1 MTDVLWLEAV
11 LFAVFLL
18 ISFGVNLSLSQLNPL
33 RRREDEEKG
42 LHRWVL
48 RLFPILLC
56 VTGVGAVITGQA
68 LFSGLINANWAV
80 WTGWAAT
87 AILVSLLIVLIPR
100 SLGRGGRSSRALRG
114 ILWPLAII
122 VWPVWLVIH
131 LLAWP
136 LFKLARNSYD
146 RDDPFGWLTPYPSAT
161 QDVDE
166 VALQAREMAR
176 QLDEFP
182 EKTVKEVMVPRID
195 VFCLDIETSRGEVIE
210 KVTQR
215 GHSRVPV
222 YSGTIDDIR
231 GILYVKELLTLDT
244 ANGEEPI
251 PEEFLHE
258 PVFVPETK
266 LIGKLLA
273 QFQATKNQIAIVV
286 DEYGGTAGI
295 VTIEDI
301 LEEIVGEIEDEFD
314 EGEQLIHKLDNGSF
328 LVDARCDIEEVN
340 EAVGCILPDEDY
352 ESLGGFIIAE
362 LGHIPKP
369 GEVIENGGYR
379 LEVIEATPRRI
390 RTVRLAPKP
399 ESKET
404 ETKRGP

>member
-1 MTDVLWLEAV
+1 MTGVLWLEAV
-11 LFAVFLL
+11 LFGVFLL
-18 ISFGVNLSLSQLNPL
+18 VGFLVNLSLSQLDPL
-33 RRREDEEKG
+33 HRREEKRDR
-42 LHRWVL
+42 HRWVL
-48 RLFPILLC
+48 RLFPTLLC
-56 VTGVGAVITGQA
+56 ITGVGAVITGQA
-68 LFSGLINANWAV
+68 LFFGLVNAGWAV
-80 WTGWAAT
+80 WSGWAVT
-87 AILVSLLIVLIPR
+87 AILVSLLIVLFPR
-100 SLGRGGRSSRALRG
+100 VLGRGGRSSRTLRG
-114 ILWPLAII
+114 VIWPLAIV

-131 LLAWP
+131 LLAWS
-136 LFKLARNSYD
+136 FVKLAGNAYE
-146 RDDPFGWLTPYPSAT
+146 RDDPFGRLTPYPSPAH
-161 QDVDE
+161 DE
-166 VALQAREMAR
+166 DEAAEQAREMAR
-176 QLDEFP
+176 QLADFP
-182 EKTVKEVMVPRID
+182 DKTVKEVMVPRID
-195 VFCLDIETSRGEVIE
+195 VFCLDIETPQGEVIGAI
-210 KVTQR
+210 TQR

-231 GILYVKELLTLDT
+231 GILYVKELLTLDP
-244 ANGEEPI
+244 AKGEEPI
-251 PEEFLHE
+251 SEEFLHE

-314 EGEQLIHKLDNGSF
+314 EDEQLIHELGDGSF

-340 EAVGCILPDEDY
+340 EAVGCILPDENY

-362 LGHIPKP
+362 LGHIPKR
-369 GEVIENGGYR
+369 GEIIENGGYR

-399 ESKET
+399 ESEET
-404 ETKRGP
+404 